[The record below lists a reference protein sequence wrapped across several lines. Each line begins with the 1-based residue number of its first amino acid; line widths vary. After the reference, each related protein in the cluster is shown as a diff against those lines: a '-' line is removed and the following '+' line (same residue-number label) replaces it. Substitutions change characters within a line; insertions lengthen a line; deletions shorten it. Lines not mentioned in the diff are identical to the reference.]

1 MEMSFRW
8 YGQDDAVILQQIRKI
23 PGMQGIVT
31 AVYDIPVGEVWSTER
46 IEQLKKDDEDAG
58 LRISVIESV
67 PVQEDIKQGKLNRDQ
82 LIENYKTTLTNL
94 GKAGIPVV
102 CYNFMPVFDWTRS
115 DLNHDIPDGSKS
127 LAFIKEDVEHMD
139 PAEGGLLMN
148 FVGMLTD
155 SRSFI
160 SYTRHEYFRRLFCD
174 YIGDLVERGEIPN
187 DEALLEKLIT
197 NVSYNNTVAYF
208 DAADVV
214 SK

>member
-1 MEMSFRW
+1 MEMNFRW
-8 YGQDDAVILQQIRKI
+8 YGQDDYVILQQIRII
-23 PGMQGIVT
+23 PGMQEGIVT
-31 AVYDIPVGEVWSTER
+31 AVYDIPEGEVWSTER
-46 IEQLKKDDEDAG
+46 IEQLKKDVEDAG

-67 PVQEDIKQGKLNRDQ
+67 PVHEEIKQGKPNRDQ

-115 DLNHDIPDGSKS
+115 DLNHDLPDGSKS
-127 LAFIKEDVEHMD
+127 LAFIKEDVERMD

-160 SYTRHEYFRRLFCD
+160 SYTRHE
-174 YIGDLVERGEIPN
+174 
-187 DEALLEKLIT
+187 
-197 NVSYNNTVAYF
+197 
-208 DAADVV
+208 
-214 SK
+214 

>member
-8 YGQDDAVILQQIRKI
+8 YGQDDPVTLQQIREI

-31 AVYDIPVGEVWSTER
+31 AVYDIPVGEVWSTKR
-46 IEQLKKDDEDAG
+46 IEQLKKDVEDAG
-58 LRISVIESV
+58 LNISVIESV
-67 PVQEDIKQGKLNRDQ
+67 PVHEEIKQGKPNRDQ

-115 DLNHDIPDGSKS
+115 DLNHDLPDGSKS
-127 LAFIKEDVEHMD
+127 LAFIKEDVERMD

-148 FVGMLTD
+148 FIGMLTD

-160 SYTRHEYFRRLFCD
+160 SYTRHE
-174 YIGDLVERGEIPN
+174 
-187 DEALLEKLIT
+187 
-197 NVSYNNTVAYF
+197 
-208 DAADVV
+208 
-214 SK
+214 